1 MDAGVCN
8 ILSFECGLLLRDA
21 AVRIGNGA
29 YFEKTGRGGHEMDV
43 VKVQQQLRD
52 FASERDWEQF
62 HTPKN
67 LASALAVE
75 AAELLENFQWLTD
88 EQARLVK
95 DDAERMRRIEE
106 EIADVTLYLLRLADV
121 LSLDLQDAVDRKLRI
136 NADKYP
142 ADKARGNAKKY
153 NEL

>member
-1 MDAGVCN
+1 
-8 ILSFECGLLLRDA
+8 
-21 AVRIGNGA
+21 
-29 YFEKTGRGGHEMDV
+29 MDV

-52 FASERDWEQF
+52 FARERDWEQF

-88 EQARLVK
+88 KQALFVK

-121 LSLDLQDAVDRKLRI
+121 LSLDLQNAVDRKLRV
-136 NADKYP
+136 NAAKYP